1 MQQVINNSNAQFY
14 CVSDIQ
20 RILRIGRNS
29 AYKLITANDFPSI
42 QVGKRIIV
50 PIDRFNNWVDNQIT
64 GKGGVVNG

>member
-29 AYKLITANDFPSI
+29 AYKLITTNDFPSI

>member
-1 MQQVINNSNAQFY
+1 MEQVINTNTAQFY

-29 AYKLITANDFPSI
+29 AYKLITTNDFPSI

-50 PIDRFNNWVDNQIT
+50 PVDRFNNWVDKQINNR
-64 GKGGVVNG
+64 GGEVIG

>member
-1 MQQVINNSNAQFY
+1 MEQIINTNAAQFY

-20 RILRIGRNS
+20 QILKIGRNS

-50 PIDRFNNWVDNQIT
+50 PVDRFNNWVDNQLT